1 MVFAGAE
8 GWHKE
13 FKEKS
18 SPLVTAVYLDYLQAP
33 SRFPIET
40 HLVKEL
46 LGAFLPPSCDSS
58 EMARTIMIWTESK
71 AIYVQAACQVIV
83 RKYRGGG
90 QVPDDWE
97 EAVEADVFD
106 GQKEILRD
114 FYAGNNL
121 DTLTKSI
128 LALLANKPGLTTKQ
142 IAQRLGYSVKEIADK
157 ISDLVSLAKVS
168 KQGAEYRIV
177 GTLVEVWGKHY
188 RDIPAMKSFW
198 PQRLKWIAV
207 LVLFISALGIYPYT
221 HPGLQTF
228 SFSIPNGVV
237 QVQLPSSL
245 EPGETGM
252 AVVSVQNAGSQP
264 IAATHIFL
272 NSSDIDYQLNGTNEL
287 TFGTLAVGEKRSLEP
302 KYSVDSGNS
311 FTTTALTTRMLITR
325 EHTNLSTWHTFSIT
339 RRPFPLQQYWYIA
352 SGLFGGLGLCLAVLK
367 SFLAFLKGKDE

>member
-1 MVFAGAE
+1 M
-8 GWHKE
+8 
-13 FKEKS
+13 
-18 SPLVTAVYLDYLQAP
+18 
-33 SRFPIET
+33 
-40 HLVKEL
+40 
-46 LGAFLPPSCDSS
+46 
-58 EMARTIMIWTESK
+58 
-71 AIYVQAACQVIV
+71 IV